1 MRRKTRKTYI
11 NQRWRTYLWVVAAV
25 KFNDMYKYC
34 QKEVG
39 KVFFQKRKK
48 KTKKRKGGEGEAE
61 RKEKKEE
68 REKKKRKEKKKE
80 KKKKKKK
87 K

>member
-1 MRRKTRKTYI
+1 M
-11 NQRWRTYLWVVAAV
+11 AAV

-68 REKKKRKEKKKE
+68 REKKKKSTPLEVKNFSLQRNSQTRPFA
-80 KKKKKKK
+80 
-87 K
+87 